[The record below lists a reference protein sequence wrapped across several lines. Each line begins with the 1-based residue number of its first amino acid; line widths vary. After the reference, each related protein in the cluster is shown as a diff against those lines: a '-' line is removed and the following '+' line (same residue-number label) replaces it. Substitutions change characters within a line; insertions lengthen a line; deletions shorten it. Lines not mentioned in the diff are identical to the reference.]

1 MMLLVNTSQNFAYLI
16 TLSRKSVLDKH
27 VFFIQQKQTGELFT
41 ACDMTYFLLKKK
53 ISYMQ

>member
-16 TLSRKSVLDKH
+16 TLSRKSVLDKY
-27 VFFIQQKQTGELFT
+27 VFFIQQKQTGELVT